1 MKELLTQQDYWNSRA
16 AEWPKYDI
24 PLIPSPQD
32 IEFMG
37 RHLVPGGDVLILGAT
52 PELCSLA
59 LDTSDS
65 VTAVD
70 FAKDV
75 IEALATDG
83 VDYINKDWN
92 GFFAQTTKEY
102 DNIMTDGG
110 LLCLEFPGAWQQIAR
125 NIQSHLRPNGVFSAR
140 VYITTGNAPEESY
153 ENPNLNRFITS
164 MSNVDSN
171 FTIHPKHPDY
181 QDYDVQYALPPEDI
195 VLRTFGKLALIET
208 LVPDYEAGE
217 HFVSYA
223 WQRTTQ

>member
-37 RHLVPGGDVLILGAT
+37 RHLVPGGDALILGAT

-70 FAKDV
+70 FAEDV

-110 LLCLEFPGAWQQIAR
+110 LLCLEFPGAWQQIAN
-125 NIQSHLRPNGVFSAR
+125 NIQSHLRPKGVFSAR
-140 VYITTGNAPEESY
+140 VYISTGNAPEEIY
-153 ENPNLNRFITS
+153 DNPNLNRFITS
-164 MSNVDSN
+164 IANVDSN

-181 QDYDVQYALPPEDI
+181 QDYDVRYALPPEDV
-195 VLRTFGKLALIET
+195 VLRTFGKLALVET
-208 LVPDYEAGE
+208 MVPNYEAGE
-217 HFVSYA
+217 HFISYA
-223 WQRTTQ
+223 WQRST